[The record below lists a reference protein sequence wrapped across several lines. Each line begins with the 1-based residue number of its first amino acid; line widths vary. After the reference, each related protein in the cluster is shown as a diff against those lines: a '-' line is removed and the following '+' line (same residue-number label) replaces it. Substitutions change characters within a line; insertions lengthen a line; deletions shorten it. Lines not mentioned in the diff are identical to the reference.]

1 MEQFIRDHI
10 DYFTKLYIKTLNSM
24 CLEVIENLKKLG
36 DLYAGKDTKKPKDSK
51 VVVKWC

>member
-1 MEQFIRDHI
+1 MEQLIKEHTA
-10 DYFTKLYIKTLNSM
+10 YFTKLYIKTLNPM
-24 CLEVIENLKKLG
+24 CVEIVKNLKKLG